1 MPYPLEIGDRVFFCV
16 KMWINRFSLKSF
28 CNIMKEMVLQRRRE
42 MTREEFWGF
51 LDKNTL
57 FMKDKKF
64 TCKITQNDKTALE
77 EIEHS
82 SFDKSCAILYNV
94 GKQYNQVDEYPK
106 EFIQAIYFV
115 IFREMMKTMLLKNKK
130 EDSEDFA
137 EIEIHE
143 NIRLAVA
150 SKVYKAMGTGIVP
163 SQQNSSNDNTKNYM
177 KIQERLGIRPLHD
190 FMWAYYKP
198 VGFHSEGGR
207 KFFDEFVSSIATGI
221 EYPMIVDLS
230 AENSVL
236 ESLFFTKTEVMLC
249 KDSDAS
255 LFYNTVKHHHEK
267 FVDCLKKEVESL
279 YKKRIIIESS
289 RVRYEF
295 KVEELTVGNK
305 KVSEN
310 NELRKA
316 VYDKIQLHRD
326 KTFKGELESKR
337 QKCVDWDIAEERH
350 AMLKSFK
357 TCEDV
362 VNNNMDKKLYFSY
375 PLKLED
381 EQSSIQ
387 VKRAVKYF
395 LSHYKFY
402 KIGMRELTEEEKK
415 KLTETEKEDLNR
427 EKGKILKFHKDVAC
441 KHNNK
446 ILDEM
451 KGIVSNLSKR
461 LKNVHIVFD
470 KPARFLRS
478 LGQGNQYVI
487 QPYDMCSKSKKN
499 NVKLVKLPL
508 EHYERMSDKK
518 RRKKE
523 EKLNE
528 DKNLSGYADKRRK
541 MGIIFYDATIYKDIE
556 DLVSVTSYLSKNE
569 CDWFVV
575 SDKENK
581 LFETVMDSEKS
592 YYKLYLQHISYFTDI
607 KALEELFYSVF
618 GRVLYTNI
626 PVSKNDIEVE
636 RLILENQGFNTVC
649 NRDEDYWFLKS
660 HQEDKDIVKEDYR
673 FHRDSLLDKL
683 VVIEKIE
690 PRNQ

>member
-1 MPYPLEIGDRVFFCV
+1 
-16 KMWINRFSLKSF
+16 
-28 CNIMKEMVLQRRRE
+28 
-42 MTREEFWGF
+42 
-51 LDKNTL
+51 
-57 FMKDKKF
+57 
-64 TCKITQNDKTALE
+64 
-77 EIEHS
+77 
-82 SFDKSCAILYNV
+82 
-94 GKQYNQVDEYPK
+94 
-106 EFIQAIYFV
+106 
-115 IFREMMKTMLLKNKK
+115 
-130 EDSEDFA
+130 
-137 EIEIHE
+137 
-143 NIRLAVA
+143 
-150 SKVYKAMGTGIVP
+150 
-163 SQQNSSNDNTKNYM
+163 
-177 KIQERLGIRPLHD
+177 
-190 FMWAYYKP
+190 
-198 VGFHSEGGR
+198 
-207 KFFDEFVSSIATGI
+207 
-221 EYPMIVDLS
+221 
-230 AENSVL
+230 
-236 ESLFFTKTEVMLC
+236 MLC